1 MASWL
6 PIRVATSPGQTSVSE
21 PELIAIS
28 IVCDARVIYGDEE
41 RFDLPALVRDDRPR
55 PELLRVLLRLALA
68 SKPPTGFLRDIVVEH
83 SGEHAGHFDIKH
95 GGLLPVVNVA
105 RYAGLAAGATTTSTV
120 ERLAAA
126 GDSGVLDPADVS
138 TLEEAFEL
146 FSWLRLEHQIG
157 QLQAGTLPDDQ
168 IDPKTL
174 NRLTRRYLRDAFR
187 AVASVQKSLH
197 AKLSWGT

>member
-1 MASWL
+1 MARSIAKWL
-6 PIRVATSPGQTSVSE
+6 KTPVSE

-28 IVCDARVIYGDEE
+28 IVLDARVIYGDEE
-41 RFDLPALVRDDRPR
+41 RFDLPAMVREDRPR
-55 PELLRVLLRLALA
+55 PELLRVLLRLALRAGRRPA
-68 SKPPTGFLRDIVVEH
+68 SCATSSSSTRRARRPLRH
-83 SGEHAGHFDIKH
+83 QARRALAGRQHRP
-95 GGLLPVVNVA
+95 L
-105 RYAGLAAGATTTSTV
+105 RRLAAGATTTSTV

-146 FSWLRLEHQIG
+146 FAWLRLEHQIG

-197 AKLSWGT
+197 TKLSWGT